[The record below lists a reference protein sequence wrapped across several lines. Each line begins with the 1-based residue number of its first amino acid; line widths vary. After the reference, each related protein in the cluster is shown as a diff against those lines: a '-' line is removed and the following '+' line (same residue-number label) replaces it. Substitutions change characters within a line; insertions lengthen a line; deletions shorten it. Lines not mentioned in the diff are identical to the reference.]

1 MQPYGKHPDY
11 VVWQTEPYN
20 GEPPAGLLR
29 QSHITPLDLFY
40 TRNHGPVPTVE
51 AATYRLAV
59 GGLVRAPLSLSL
71 ADLHQSF
78 PRVTQTTTLQCAGN
92 RRTQLLAVAPIPGEV
107 PWQDGAISSATWG
120 GVLLRD
126 VLAEAGVEPA
136 ARHVA
141 GMGLDQVERH
151 GHDVGF
157 GGSIPLVAAVHLEA
171 LLAFEMNGAPLT
183 PLHGF
188 PLRLV
193 VPGYIGAR
201 SVKWLAS
208 LTLQAEPTAQYFQSH
223 AYKIFPPHI
232 GPQTVDWEQGLMLG
246 ELSVTAAITTPRDGA
261 VAPAGPLRV
270 EGYAMAGGSRTIE
283 RVDVSTD
290 GGATW
295 QVARLTTPRQPG
307 VWAFWEADVAAPTGG
322 EIIAR
327 AWDSAANTQPED
339 LRAIW
344 NFKGYMNNAW
354 ARVRVSSV
362 GSH

>member
-1 MQPYGKHPDY
+1 MQPHGKHSDY

-20 GEPPAGLLR
+20 GEPPAALLR
-29 QSHITPLDLFY
+29 QSLVTPLDLFY
-40 TRNHGPVPTVE
+40 TRNHGPVPEVD
-51 AATYRLAV
+51 AATYRLSID
-59 GGLVRAPLSLSL
+59 GLVRASRSLSL
-71 ADLHQSF
+71 TDLREGF

-92 RRTQLLAVAPIPGEV
+92 RRTDLLAIAPIPGEV
-107 PWQDGAISSATWG
+107 PWQDGAISTATWG
-120 GVLLRD
+120 GTLLRD
-126 VLAEAGVEPA
+126 VLAEVGVDPA

-141 GMGLDQVERH
+141 FMGLDHVERH

-157 GGSIPLVAAVHLEA
+157 GGSIPLAAALHLDA

-208 LTLQAEPTAQYFQSH
+208 LSLQLEPSTQYFQSH
-223 AYKIFPPHI
+223 AYKVFPPHI

-261 VAPAGPLRV
+261 TVPVGPLRV
-270 EGYAMAGGSRTIE
+270 EGYAMAGGSRTVE
-283 RVDVSTD
+283 RVDVSSD

-307 VWAFWEADVAAPTGG
+307 VWVFWEADVDVPPGGG
-322 EIIAR
+322 EIVAR

-339 LRAIW
+339 IRAIW

-354 ARVRVSSV
+354 ARVNVHRL
-362 GSH
+362 